1 MAKTETDAKKA
12 AAKMAS
18 KASGTTHLAI
28 LVDES
33 FSMNPNQEAV
43 VSGVAEF
50 VDPFQKQAGTI
61 RFWLGYFDDYPGEDK
76 VRIVSDGKKIGK
88 IDKTIASGYRPR
100 GNTPLNDAIA
110 YTIKQMDKRVEKGDK
125 VLVVILTDG
134 LENASEMSTTE
145 CKALIAKFEKREEWA
160 FLYLGAN
167 QHSETT
173 AASLGLSKQGHAHN
187 FAATR
192 RGTSSALRSA
202 ANNASMRHLASDK
215 SEYEALAS
223 ADYAR
228 TGGVIAEDDGDDE

>member
-1 MAKTETDAKKA
+1 MAKTENDAKKA
-12 AAKMAS
+12 AASMAK

-33 FSMNPNQEAV
+33 YSMNHNQEAV

-50 VDPFQKQAGTI
+50 VDTFQEQKGTI
-61 RFWLGYFDDYPGEDK
+61 RFWLGFFDDYPGEDK

-88 IDKTIASGYRPR
+88 VGKDVASGYRPR
-100 GNTPLNDAIA
+100 GNTPLNDAIS
-110 YTIKQMDKRVEKGDK
+110 YTIKTMDKRVEKGDK

-134 LENASEMSTTE
+134 LENASEMSTSE

-167 QHSETT
+167 QHAETS
-173 AASLGLSKQGHAHN
+173 AANLGLAKQGHAHN

-192 RGTSSALRSA
+192 RGTSSALRSSA
-202 ANNASMRHLASDK
+202 KIAGMRTNTSSK

-223 ADYAR
+223 AEYAR
-228 TGGVIAEDDGDDE
+228 TGGVISEDEDDE